1 MIKCFLNFEHDGVG
15 VFPVL
20 IKSSVRIFFSV
31 FQVLDMEIKN
41 IMVRPYGFNSFEFLK
56 INIIN

>member
-1 MIKCFLNFEHDGVG
+1 MIKCFLNAEHDGVG

-20 IKSSVRIFFSV
+20 IKSSMRIFSV

-41 IMVRPYGFNSFEFLK
+41 IMVRPYGFNSFELLK